1 MNRLQ
6 TIDADTLQST
16 AYEPV
21 SFVVDDLLPQGLH
34 LLAGAPKIGKSWLAL
49 WLCLCAAQGKPLWT
63 FATHPCEVLYLC
75 LEDSFQRIQSRLF
88 DLTEDAPP
96 TLHFA
101 VMSQQL
107 HNGLVEQIEQFLK
120 EHPQTKLIVIDTL
133 QRIRTAGN
141 DANPYASDYRDI
153 GVLKA
158 LADKHRIA
166 ILLVHHLRKM
176 NDDDPMNMISG
187 TTGLSGATDSN
198 FVLRKSKRRENTA
211 TLYCTGR
218 DIPYRELALEFDGED
233 HVWKLLSDDCEQT
246 EQPTERILFLLS
258 ELLRR
263 QPEISAPAKVLL
275 EKIDPA
281 GTEGLTPNSFSHRI
295 RKSVDAL
302 RRNGIT
308 VSFRKSNGDRLI
320 CLKRADGVDDLTTE
334 NIATIKDFEAKR
346 KANKKMAA
354 EGSIA
359 EHLENMVN
367 VGYPLIVAR
376 IDGLDAGGLRNA
388 WDILRGRMPEPGAC
402 VIGTIN
408 NGKPVL
414 MAAAT
419 DEAVAAGFNAGN
431 VIKAIAGNIKG
442 GGGGKPTMA
451 QAGGKDAAG
460 IDAALDAARELLAK

>member
-63 FATHPCEVLYLC
+63 FATRPCEVLYLC
-75 LEDSFQRIQSRLF
+75 LEDSFQRI
-88 DLTEDAPP
+88 
-96 TLHFA
+96 
-101 VMSQQL
+101 
-107 HNGLVEQIEQFLK
+107 
-120 EHPQTKLIVIDTL
+120 
-133 QRIRTAGN
+133 RTVGN

-198 FVLRKSKRRENTA
+198 FVLRKSQRRENTA

-233 HVWKLLSDDCEQT
+233 HVWKLLSDNCEQK
-246 EQPTERILFLLS
+246 EQPNERILFLLS
-258 ELLRR
+258 ELLRW
-263 QPEISAPAKVLL
+263 QPEISAPAKALL
-275 EKIDPA
+275 EKIAPA

-320 CLKRADGVDDLTTE
+320 CLKRVDGVDDP
-334 NIATIKDFEAKR
+334 
-346 KANKKMAA
+346 AA
-354 EGSIA
+354 ENTVTIDP
-359 EHLENMVN
+359 ENPPCFGV
-367 VGYPLIVAR
+367 
-376 IDGLDAGGLRNA
+376 
-388 WDILRGRMPEPGAC
+388 
-402 VIGTIN
+402 
-408 NGKPVL
+408 
-414 MAAAT
+414 
-419 DEAVAAGFNAGN
+419 
-431 VIKAIAGNIKG
+431 
-442 GGGGKPTMA
+442 
-451 QAGGKDAAG
+451 
-460 IDAALDAARELLAK
+460 

>member
-63 FATHPCEVLYLC
+63 FATRPCEVLYLC
-75 LEDSFQRIQSRLF
+75 LEDSF
-88 DLTEDAPP
+88 
-96 TLHFA
+96 
-101 VMSQQL
+101 
-107 HNGLVEQIEQFLK
+107 
-120 EHPQTKLIVIDTL
+120 

-176 NDDDPMNMISG
+176 TDDDPMNMISG

-198 FVLRKSKRRENTA
+198 FVLRKSQRRENTA

-246 EQPTERILFLLS
+246 EQPCERILFLLS
-258 ELLRR
+258 ELLHR

-281 GTEGLTPNSFSHRI
+281 GAEGLTPNSFSHRI

-334 NIATIKDFEAKR
+334 NIVTI
-346 KANKKMAA
+346 
-354 EGSIA
+354 GP
-359 EHLENMVN
+359 EN
-367 VGYPLIVAR
+367 P
-376 IDGLDAGGLRNA
+376 
-388 WDILRGRMPEPGAC
+388 PC
-402 VIGTIN
+402 F
-408 NGKPVL
+408 
-414 MAAAT
+414 
-419 DEAVAAGFNAGN
+419 AV
-431 VIKAIAGNIKG
+431 
-442 GGGGKPTMA
+442 
-451 QAGGKDAAG
+451 
-460 IDAALDAARELLAK
+460 